1 MEANRQLLIRALAR
15 WAQGKNPT
23 DLTVPLKGIIATI
36 MEGGFSEGKMLT
48 KVDEAGGMAEFTPFP
63 GCGPQQII
71 ALCEETI
78 EWIQQQPNPQKP
90 RLDPRRLM
98 RLKSSF
104 GGYQRSLDHWYDR
117 LVARSERR

>member
-15 WAQGKNPT
+15 WSQRKNPT
-23 DLTVPLKGIIATI
+23 DLTVPLKGIVATI
-36 MEGGFSEGKMLT
+36 MENGFTDGKMLV
-48 KVDEAGGMAEFTPFP
+48 KVTEAGGTAEFIPFP
-63 GCGPQQII
+63 GYGPEQILT
-71 ALCEETI
+71 LCEETI
-78 EWIQQQPNPQKP
+78 QWIQQQPNPQKP

-98 RLKSSF
+98 RLHSSF